1 MGKLREKMVME
12 MELRNYSPRT
22 IRSYV
27 GYVARFAKHFGKSPD
42 RLGQAEV
49 KYYLHY
55 LLKAKQ
61 ASASRVNIVYSGLKF
76 FYTQVLKHP
85 WEFNELP
92 RAKKPKRLP
101 TVLSRFEITAILNC
115 VTNLKYRIF
124 LMTTYSGGLR
134 ISETANLKV
143 RDIDSR
149 RMQIR
154 VEQGKGSKD
163 RYTLLSQTLLKH
175 MRLYWQIER
184 PKLYLF
190 PSRKSNRPIDISVIQ
205 RAFKDAKKKPA
216 LISRLLSIP

>member
-1 MGKLREKMVME
+1 MGKLREKLVME

-22 IRSYV
+22 IKSYV
-27 GYVARFAKHFGKSPD
+27 GYVASFTKHFGKSPE
-42 RLGQAEV
+42 RLGETEI
-49 KYYLHY
+49 KSYLHY

-61 ASASRVNIVYSGLKF
+61 ASASRVNVVYSGLKF
-76 FYTQVLKHP
+76 FYTQVLKRS
-85 WEFNELP
+85 WECDNVP

-115 VTNLKYRIF
+115 VTNLKYRVF

-154 VEQGKGSKD
+154 VVQGKGNKD

-175 MRLYWQIER
+175 IRVYWQIER
-184 PKLYLF
+184 PHHLHLHSHSATTYREDNQ
-190 PSRKSNRPIDISVIQ
+190 PARPNW
-205 RAFKDAKKKPA
+205 
-216 LISRLLSIP
+216 